1 MKFELPPISP
11 EHRQTIVHA
20 DEAYADVAR
29 LNEAIAKQGHKVA
42 ASKATHET
50 AAAALA
56 ESDTALALATTDS
69 ESRRIEA
76 EGKKLSAALAE
87 AQSDVDRQVRVA
99 AALTARL
106 AAAEAALEEQ
116 RVALQKVVKDHGGAV
131 IQACAEQVA
140 LTAAPMIDAM
150 RALIV
155 ASSAAGCPV
164 NAQLTDMQLPDLR
177 SNERLLDGFTMRG
190 HVDGKS
196 VPLGEIGDDDA
207 ALLELAQQA
216 REPRRLLEK
225 LKAYS
230 PRTPRPQELAQGA
243 TLRSIAL

>member
-1 MKFELPPISP
+1 MKFELPEISP
-11 EHRQTIVHA
+11 EHRQTIAHA

-56 ESDTALALATTDS
+56 ESDTALALATTDA

-106 AAAEAALEEQ
+106 AAAETTLEEE
-116 RVALQKVVKDHGGAV
+116 RITLQKVVKDHGSVV

-140 LTAAPMIDAM
+140 LTAGPLIDAM
-150 RALIV
+150 RALVV
-155 ASSAAGCPV
+155 ASSAAGAHV
-164 NAQLTDMQLPDLR
+164 TAQLTDMMLPDLR
-177 SNERLLDGFTMRG
+177 GNGYLLHGLSMRAY
-190 HVDGKS
+190 VDGQQVK
-196 VPLGEIGDDDA
+196 LGEIGDDDA
-207 ALLELAQQA
+207 ALLELAQRA
-216 REPRRLLEK
+216 REPRAMLEK
-225 LKAYS
+225 LKAYT
-230 PRTPRPQELAQGA
+230 PRTARPQEQPHGA
-243 TLRSIAL
+243 TLRQVAL